1 METTHLWLI
10 TFESL
15 EMKQSYIPYL
25 KVLLCGIIAF
35 SCQWR
40 GCIFTLCYIHLN
52 FALLLHKIV
61 LVMFLFVKFL
71 FVTFLFITFLFVT
84 FLLASTE
91 FSAHILQNPFRENIY
106 IFIDNFLQDEHN
118 SWC

>member
-61 LVMFLFVKFL
+61 LV
-71 FVTFLFITFLFVT
+71 TFLFVT

-91 FSAHILQNPFRENIY
+91 FSTHILQNPFRENIY